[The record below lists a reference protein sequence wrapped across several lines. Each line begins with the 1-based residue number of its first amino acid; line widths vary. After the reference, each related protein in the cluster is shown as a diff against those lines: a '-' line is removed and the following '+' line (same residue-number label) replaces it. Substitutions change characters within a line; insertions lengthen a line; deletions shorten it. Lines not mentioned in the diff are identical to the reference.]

1 LSSPNSNPGDRSEP
15 RGTEAEREHAPVS
28 DDLLGSSRRLLD
40 PIERISEILFG
51 LVMVLTTTCSFSVG
65 GAGHTEVR
73 QMLVG
78 ALGCNLAWGLID
90 AIMYLMARS
99 SERGR
104 GVLALHKVRNAVDPI
119 RAHRVIAGAMPPLL
133 ASAMSPSAFESLR
146 RALKDLPEPSTLSR
160 WTKDDLLAGVGVFL
174 LVVGATLPVVLPF
187 TLVSGP
193 LRALRI
199 SNAIAIGMLFLS
211 GYVFGRYSGDSP
223 WKMGLAMVAL
233 GSAMV
238 GLTIAL
244 GG

>member
-1 LSSPNSNPGDRSEP
+1 VESQRDPVTDDVFSSR
-15 RGTEAEREHAPVS
+15 
-28 DDLLGSSRRLLD
+28 RRLLD
-40 PIERISEILFG
+40 PVERVSEILFG

-73 QMLVG
+73 QMLIG

-90 AIMYLMARS
+90 AVMYLMARS

-104 GVLALHKVRNAVDPI
+104 GILALHAVRKAVDPI
-119 RAHRVIAGAMPPLL
+119 QANRIIAGAMPPLL
-133 ASAMSPSAFESLR
+133 ASAMSPSAFESLSR
-146 RALKDLPEPSTLSR
+146 TLKDLPEPSALPR
-160 WTKDDLLAGVGVFL
+160 WTKDDLLASVGVFL
-174 LVVGATLPVVLPF
+174 LVVGSTLPVVLPF
-187 TLVSGP
+187 TFVSGP
-193 LRALRI
+193 TRALRV
-199 SNAIAIGMLFLS
+199 SNAIAIGLLFLS

-223 WKMGLAMVAL
+223 SRTGLAMVVL